1 MQIGLIYLQIV
12 CKANQST
19 SGEYGIVAKAR
30 NKFIRLSKYF
40 GKKELGHHDTTQIE
54 TDTIRV
60 AEDGIQ
66 ELTKSDDGLSIVP
79 LFLGGFYS

>member
-19 SGEYGIVAKAR
+19 SGNMGMLRRQGI
-30 NKFIRLSKYF
+30 NSSDCPNISE
-40 GKKELGHHDTTQIE
+40 KKELGHHDTTQIE